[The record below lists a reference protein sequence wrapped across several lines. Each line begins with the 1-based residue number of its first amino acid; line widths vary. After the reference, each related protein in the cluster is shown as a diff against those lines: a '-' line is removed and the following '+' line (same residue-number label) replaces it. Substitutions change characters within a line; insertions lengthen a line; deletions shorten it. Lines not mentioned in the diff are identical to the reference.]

1 MMDCLQ
7 LSFWLT
13 AGLFLGLALV
23 FTEHPWMLPRLV
35 RYTRYQLRLAKL
47 RLRLYTWLLTGV
59 ALLFAASYG
68 EALFTLDWLLN
79 PLSRL
84 LVIGSALVS
93 AWLTNFWI
101 LVCAILLCSLALAW
115 PAFRRDLL
123 KKMS

>member
-1 MMDCLQ
+1 MDCLQ

-13 AGLFLGLALV
+13 TGLLLGLALV
-23 FTEHPWMLPRLV
+23 FTEHPWVLPRMV
-35 RYTRYQLRLAKL
+35 RYARHQVLLTKI
-47 RLRLYTWLLTGV
+47 RLRLYTWLVLGV

-79 PLSRL
+79 PFARL

-115 PAFRRDLL
+115 PAFRRALP
-123 KKMS
+123 KT

>member
-1 MMDCLQ
+1 MMDCFQ
-7 LSFWLT
+7 LSFWLM

-23 FTEHPWMLPRLV
+23 FTEHPWVLPRMV
-35 RYTRYQLRLAKL
+35 RYTRRQLLLTKL
-47 RLRLYTWLLTGV
+47 RLRLYTWLLLGV

-101 LVCAILLCSLALAW
+101 LVCAILLCCLALAW
-115 PAFRRDLL
+115 PAFRRDLQ
-123 KKMS
+123 KKTS